1 MSVGAKEQV
10 GRLLALV
17 PLIQREGS
25 MNVADAANRL
35 GVDPEQLVKDL
46 RVLIYCGWPGW
57 MPGHLIELDLDA
69 LDGESMIHIHHPDY
83 FSAPRRLSTAEAT
96 AITAALI
103 TLRELREEGAR
114 QSSGSTA
121 RDAGN
126 GLVSVGIDEC
136 GRQ

>member
-46 RVLIYCGWPGW
+46 RVLLYCGWPGW
-57 MPGHLIELDLDA
+57 MTGDLLEVDLAA
-69 LDGESMIHIHHPDY
+69 LAGESMLHIHTADN
-83 FSAPRRLSTAEAT
+83 FSEPLRISTGNPRRSTWPCTTRVET
-96 AITAALI
+96 PP
-103 TLRELREEGAR
+103 
-114 QSSGSTA
+114 
-121 RDAGN
+121 RDTPTH
-126 GLVSVGIDEC
+126 
-136 GRQ
+136 

>member
-1 MSVGAKEQV
+1 MSVGAKGKV

-57 MPGHLIELDLDA
+57 MPGDLTEVDLDA
-69 LDGESMIHIHHPDY
+69 LDGESMIHIHNADY
-83 FSAPRRLSTAEAT
+83 FSAPLRLSTAEAS
-96 AITAALI
+96 AIQI
-103 TLRELREEGAR
+103 
-114 QSSGSTA
+114 GSTA
-121 RDAGN
+121 VGERMGQSGENPGDAG
-126 GLVSVGIDEC
+126 S
-136 GRQ
+136 